1 MVATGFSAMAELSS
15 NRLLDALTEDDRAAV
30 LGFCTRRTM
39 TVSEEFYAPDQAI
52 SAVHFVLA
60 GVISAVGEMSD
71 GRSVEVFMIGR
82 EGAAGIEAA
91 LIPARAATRVTCE
104 VDGSC
109 LSIEAARM
117 RELTAVRPALR
128 EALLRFQTGLQHELE
143 RSAACHA
150 LHRADQKLAK
160 WLLRCHD
167 RVGRDVLPLT
177 QEYLASML
185 GSQRTTVNEGAQTLV
200 ERKAIR
206 YARGRITI
214 VDRAALERAAC
225 ECYRAPVGS
234 DLPDERV

>member
-1 MVATGFSAMAELSS
+1 MAAGSGTMAEPSS
-15 NRLLDALTEDDRAAV
+15 NRLLDALSDEDRAAV

-39 TVSEEFYAPDQAI
+39 TLDDEFCAPDETI
-52 SAVHFVLA
+52 RGVHFVLD

-71 GRSVEVFMIGR
+71 GRSVEVFMIGH
-82 EGAAGIEAA
+82 EGAAGVEAA
-91 LIPARAATRVTCE
+91 LIPARAATRMTCQ
-104 VDGSC
+104 VPGSC

-117 RELTAVRPALR
+117 RELTALRPALR
-128 EALLRFQTGLQHELE
+128 EALLRFQTGIQHELE

-167 RVGRDVLPLT
+167 RVRREVLPLT

-185 GSQRTTVNEGAQTLV
+185 GSQRTTVNEGAQALV
-200 ERKAIR
+200 DRKAIR
-206 YARGRITI
+206 YARGRITV
-214 VDRAALERAAC
+214 VDRAALEGAAC

-234 DLPDERV
+234 DLPDDRV